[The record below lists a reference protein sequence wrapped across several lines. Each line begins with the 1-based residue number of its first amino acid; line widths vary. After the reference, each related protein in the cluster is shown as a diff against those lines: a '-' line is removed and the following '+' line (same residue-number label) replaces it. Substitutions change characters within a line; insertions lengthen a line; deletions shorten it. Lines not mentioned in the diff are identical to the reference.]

1 MKKNSNDSD
10 SALIEKAKNGN
21 EGAFNFL
28 VSKYYPRVYA
38 SLFSFTKS
46 IQLRSFSEF
55 LQDIKIASYH
65 ISFAVW
71 LW

>member
-1 MKKNSNDSD
+1 MTTFVEIAMVRLCILFDKNN
-10 SALIEKAKNGN
+10 A
-21 EGAFNFL
+21 
-28 VSKYYPRVYA
+28 VSV
-38 SLFSFTKS
+38 FF
-46 IQLRSFSEF
+46 EF